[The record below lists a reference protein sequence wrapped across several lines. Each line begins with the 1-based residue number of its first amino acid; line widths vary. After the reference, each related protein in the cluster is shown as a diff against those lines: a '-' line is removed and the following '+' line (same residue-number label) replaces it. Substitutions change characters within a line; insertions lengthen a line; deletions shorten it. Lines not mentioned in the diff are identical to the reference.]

1 MNPSAGPGLT
11 FDRFRAL
18 TGPLLGP
25 ERLEL
30 FLLLHAEVREQAWDD
45 LALRIESERQARGDR

>member
-1 MNPSAGPGLT
+1 MNPSAEPGLT

-18 TGPLLGP
+18 TAPLLGP

-30 FLLLHAEVREQAWDD
+30 FLLLPDEVREQAWDD
-45 LALRIESERQARGDR
+45 LARRIDSERQARGGR